1 MRNAA
6 FQVTMKR
13 SLSCKPCLVCLDP
26 VEIRG
31 LGRTEY
37 FQAYLGKLDSS
48 KVIQY
53 YFASFLI
60 VARATMAARAPLASE
75 LRPKLD

>member
-13 SLSCKPCLVCLDP
+13 SLSYKLCLVCLDP

-31 LGRTEY
+31 LGRMEY
-37 FQAYLGKLDSS
+37 FQAYLGRLDNS
-48 KVIQY
+48 KVIEHQS
-53 YFASFLI
+53 ASFLV

-75 LRPKLD
+75 LRRRFN